1 MGEVSSYF
9 NIDPTAARETHKSNR
24 IASSKPYRFSIGPR
38 GREFTMHSA
47 VVESQS
53 PALNAFVNN
62 TNFTEARDRHAE
74 LQDVD
79 EDTFISFVQYAYTG
93 AFEVAGTKANSLK
106 ATNRKEGLEECTK
119 GYDDDGWGG
128 RYDARPARYK
138 MAPRRRRPD
147 PWETFTTAV
156 SEARPQGYTPPSET
170 VTIAPGDDVA
180 DIMIRYARLC
190 VFADCYC
197 ISRLMGLSLY
207 SLGQTLIALDLKA
220 DKGGDKE
227 DRVEGVV
234 ALLGFCYNGDPT
246 PDQLKS
252 LILRYVA
259 CNAETLWKNL
269 GFQMLLGAHAELG
282 ASLVGLLVERLD

>member
-1 MGEVSSYF
+1 
-9 NIDPTAARETHKSNR
+9 
-24 IASSKPYRFSIGPR
+24 
-38 GREFTMHSA
+38 MHSA

-62 TNFTEARDRHAE
+62 TNFTEARDGHAE

-79 EDTFISFVQYAYTG
+79 EDTFIAFVQYAYTG
-93 AFEVAGTKANSLK
+93 AFEVAGTTTTANSLK
-106 ATNRKEGLEECTK
+106 ATNRKEGLEDCNK
-119 GYDDDGWGG
+119 ACDNDYGWAAS
-128 RYDARPARYK
+128 YDARPARYK
-138 MAPRRRRPD
+138 VAARRRRPD
-147 PWETFTTAV
+147 PWETFTRAV
-156 SEARPQGYTPPSET
+156 DEARPQGYNPPSET
-170 VTIAPGDDVA
+170 ITISPGDDVA
-180 DIMIRYARLC
+180 DILIRYARLC

-220 DKGGDKE
+220 DKGVDTE
-227 DRVEGVV
+227 DRVEDVV
-234 ALLGFCYNGDPT
+234 ALLRFCYNGDPT
-246 PDQLKS
+246 PDVLKS

-259 CNAETLWKNL
+259 CNAEILWKNK

>member
-1 MGEVSSYF
+1 
-9 NIDPTAARETHKSNR
+9 
-24 IASSKPYRFSIGPR
+24 
-38 GREFTMHSA
+38 MHSA

-62 TNFTEARDRHAE
+62 TNFTEARDGHAE

-79 EDTFISFVQYAYTG
+79 EDTFIAFVQYAYTG
-93 AFEVAGTKANSLK
+93 TFEVAGTTANSLQSPK
-106 ATNRKEGLEECTK
+106 SKTAESRTCDK
-119 GYDDDGWGG
+119 YDDDDWGG

-138 MAPRRRRPD
+138 VAARRRRPD
-147 PWETFTTAV
+147 PWQTFTTAV
-156 SEARPQGYTPPSET
+156 DEARPQGYNPPSET
-170 VTIAPGDDVA
+170 ITISPGDDVA
-180 DIMIRYARLC
+180 DILIRYARLC

-220 DKGGDKE
+220 DKGGDTE
-227 DRVEGVV
+227 DRVEDVV
-234 ALLGFCYNGDPT
+234 ALLRFCYNGDPT
-246 PDQLKS
+246 PDVLKS

-259 CNAETLWKNL
+259 CNAEILWKNK